1 MKHWERAAARAK
13 AAAAA
18 IQAEAQAILEGL
30 GFRFLGSHLARL
42 ASRIAGITPRTHS
55 VKSATRAHEANY
67 AVKLPIVSI
76 VVPFFA

>member
-42 ASRIAGITPRTHS
+42 ASALQASRP
-55 VKSATRAHEANY
+55 AH
-67 AVKLPIVSI
+67 IV
-76 VVPFFA
+76 